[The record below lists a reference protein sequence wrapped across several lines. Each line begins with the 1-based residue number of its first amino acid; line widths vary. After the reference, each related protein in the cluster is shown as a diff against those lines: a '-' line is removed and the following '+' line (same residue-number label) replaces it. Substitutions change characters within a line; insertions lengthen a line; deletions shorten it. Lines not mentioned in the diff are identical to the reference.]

1 MLKPEIG
8 SLKLKKLVASPDFT
22 QAEKLAELERR
33 ESVRIPEDHATESGI
48 AKAIA
53 EVNRGS

>member
-1 MLKPEIG
+1 MDITE
-8 SLKLKKLVASPDFT
+8 LKLKDLVKSTRFT
-22 QAEKLAELERR
+22 KAEKLAELERR
-33 ESVRIPEDHATESGI
+33 ESVRVPEDHATGSGI